1 MSLETEVAKGAAK
14 LGVTAAKLLGY
25 VILLVLVCGTLWLG
39 AGWMQRTADENEAL
53 HKEVAELK
61 ADARVT
67 AAVDS
72 AMAEARDGVQQRQE
86 AAQGRAVIIERRTEE
101 VGRADP
107 TTAEW
112 LDQPV
117 PRSLRDS
124 ARDEGRR

>member
-1 MSLETEVAKGAAK
+1 MSIETEVAKGAAK

-67 AAVDS
+67 EAVDA
-72 AMAEARDGVQQRQE
+72 AMGEARAGVKER
-86 AAQGRAVIIERRTEE
+86 AAAADGRAVVIEHRTEE

-107 TTAEW
+107 TAAEW
-112 LDQPV
+112 LDGRIPD
-117 PRSLRDS
+117 SLRDD